1 MKEYTR
7 KYYDMYNGVKGSQK
21 SFKDIDGD
29 WVESPLIS
37 IDNTLHQKSKAA
49 DILSCHV
56 EKAILFASNN
66 VKAFVS
72 GGHRCNLLSTA
83 SCPPACTNAVLAA
96 VR

>member
-66 VKAFVS
+66 VKVLPKV
-72 GGHRCNLLSTA
+72 GH
-83 SCPPACTNAVLAA
+83 
-96 VR
+96 